1 MDRLGRLLRE
11 ACVSLAAHRQRTC
24 LMMLGLVIGIA
35 ALTAVICVGQ
45 GTQDRIMGIVAKH
58 GLDMLM
64 VRPGNPHAR
73 TNLANLVGAPGASQ
87 LPSSL
92 SEEDAKAIEASIP
105 NIRMVAIVQNQR
117 GLDLKA
123 GDNAIKI
130 RTFGVSPLW
139 EAVRRRGVLK
149 GEGITDE
156 DMVHAAKVIVLGYN
170 TWHELYGEADPV
182 GQTAYLNGD
191 AYRVKGVYTEM
202 GVSAGGDQWDDRIVV
217 PIATS
222 MKKLF
227 GRTYLEQIVMQVK
240 DVGRIQQTKDEVTA
254 LLRERRG
261 LAPGADA
268 DFFVRDPEMLAE
280 VATGASITL
289 TRLLLSVAGI
299 ALLVG
304 GIVIMNIMLVSV
316 SERTR
321 EIGLRRA
328 LGARRG
334 DITAQFLLEAV
345 LIALAGGALGVLAG
359 AGAAPVL
366 ATLGEKMVSKV
377 TWLPFAVSVASCSLV
392 AVLFGIYPARKA
404 ARVDPVVALRAAK
417 I

>member
-1 MDRLGRLLRE
+1 
-11 ACVSLAAHRQRTC
+11 
-24 LMMLGLVIGIA
+24 MMLGLVIGIA

-45 GTQDRIMGIVAKH
+45 GTRDRILGIVAKH

-73 TNLANLVGAPGASQ
+73 ANVNAMPGATDAGRP
-87 LPSSL
+87 PSSL
-92 SEEDAKAIEASIP
+92 SEEDARAIEASIP
-105 NIRMVAIVQNQR
+105 NIRMVAVVQNQR
-117 GLDLKA
+117 GVDLKA
-123 GDNAIKI
+123 GDNSIKT

-139 EAVRRRGVLK
+139 EAIRRRGVLK

-156 DMVHAAKVIVLGYN
+156 DMVHAAKVVVLGYN
-170 TWHELYGEADPV
+170 TWHELFGEADPV

-191 AYRVKGVYTEM
+191 AYRIKGVYTEM

-217 PIATS
+217 PVTTS

-227 GRTYLEQIVMQVK
+227 GRTYLEQIVLQVK
-240 DVGRIQQTKDEVTA
+240 DVGRILQTKDEVTA

-280 VATGASITL
+280 VATGASGTL
-289 TRLLLSVAGI
+289 TRLLAAVAGI

-304 GIVIMNIMLVSV
+304 GVVIMNIMLISV

-334 DITAQFLLEAV
+334 DIVAQFLLEAV
-345 LIALAGGALGVLAG
+345 LGALAGGALGVAAG
-359 AGAAPVL
+359 AGAAPAL
-366 ATLGEKMVSKV
+366 AALGERMVSKV
-377 TWLPFAVSVASCSLV
+377 TWLPFAVSVASCCLV

-417 I
+417 V